1 MPHLSHAYLVI
12 DPDSHQVQGYLDE
25 TDANEHARTWGRV
38 VVKAPVVADRRRVE
52 ALSEPTIA
60 RPPENL

>member
-12 DPDSHQVQGYLDE
+12 DPDSHQVQGYMDE
-25 TDANEHARTWGRV
+25 VDANEHARTWRRV
-38 VVKAPVVADRRRVE
+38 VVKAPVVTDHRRVE
-52 ALSEPTIA
+52 PPSELTTA